1 MKTWKME
8 STRDLICLDFD
19 FGSRSYEEEMEHLKK
34 MLSSASDENKERIE
48 AIIEETENN
57 KYKYAKRSKD
67 EIRELFYQN
76 GVDVKYVKTK
86 KDDKGNDIVV
96 SEEVIHYKMLYR
108 NSSKA
113 KLGQV
118 MFINEKLY
126 KKAYNWLT
134 MGLGNK
140 MPYDN
145 AKIVEM
151 SAYAPL
157 TTSTIVDVIHIPVED
172 ILILEDQDSF
182 FNVFAKIV
190 EAEDYETHQRVV
202 DVEKTEKRKEKAV
215 RQGRVDLLGNPIYS
229 NVYKNVPVI
238 SKKCIVVDK
247 EIPVKNT
254 LWDGMGIIEDSYFP
268 DTINGMAL
276 TRHHFFKM
284 CGFRGHI
291 QQFFKDWCEKTG
303 NDYDKYEVIDMFGI
317 SHKLKDIKVIT
328 TDNAIKWKKFANLM
342 GNNLQEA
349 YLYWCDKVNENGS
362 DFGLVKTDHTSKLG
376 DVQQMSYQ
384 MINTLP
390 CSKEDIDKIAK
401 TSVDYVELLKN
412 NNDEFEKFLRKNQNE
427 INHYEMLA
435 NLYRHNSDFA
445 NSKWFRL
452 EKTKVINTYVRK
464 LRSGKITVN
473 GDNLTVCGNPYALL
487 LYAVGEDWKNDDT
500 LKFEEGSIQCY
511 TTRFKDGEYLCGFR
525 NPHNSPNNVC
535 HLHNVYSDN
544 MVKYF
549 NFSPNIM
556 AVNCIGTDIQDRC
569 NGCDFDSDFLFVT
582 NDVTMVECAKKCYKE
597 YPTIV
602 NKLKESGLT
611 YENNMM
617 EYARM
622 DNKFSKSKRGI
633 GESSNLAQLALTYYW
648 SNPSKDLYDNFVILS
663 VLAQVVIDGCKRE
676 YEVDAITE
684 IERIKKMNCMS
695 LFDDDGDKKDF
706 PYFMKYTKE
715 IQTTKNNKLLPYE
728 EVKKK
733 RDKIKNRINKE
744 LVCPM
749 NWLQESLDDIQVMS
763 GKNVV
768 PTENYF
774 IKMNSG
780 KPNARQ
786 SKKIKK
792 IVEEYDSF
800 IRKNHDKLFDEDF
813 YFEFSEVS
821 ESFWESM
828 NRIKIGN
835 LTTINRLIEV
845 AMEIDKSNNNPNTK
859 VSDSNKYSRRLLSTL
874 YKMNPN
880 IFLQNFVK
888 NDQNLQNGIIENA

>member
-1 MKTWKME
+1 ME

-19 FGSRSYEEEMEHLKK
+19 FGSRSYEEEIDHLNK
-34 MLSSASDENKERIE
+34 MLDKASDDNKERIKKIIDE
-48 AIIEETENN
+48 AENN
-57 KYKYAKRSKD
+57 KYKYTKRSKD

-76 GVDVKYVKTK
+76 GVEVEYK
-86 KDDKGNDIVV
+86 KEKEDEYGNKVVV
-96 SEEVIHYKMLYR
+96 SREKIKYKMLYR

-126 KKAYNWLT
+126 DLAYDWLT

-140 MPYDN
+140 MPHDN

-151 SAYAPL
+151 AAYAPL
-157 TTSTIVDVIHIPVED
+157 TTSTIVDTLHIPVED
-172 ILILEDQDSF
+172 ILILKDQDSF
-182 FNVFAKIV
+182 FNVMAKIV
-190 EAEDYETHQRVV
+190 EAEDYDTHQRVV
-202 DVEKTEKRKEKAV
+202 DIEKTEKRKERAIKN
-215 RQGRVDLLGNPIYS
+215 GKIDLLGNPIYK
-229 NVYKNVPVI
+229 NVYTTIPAT

-247 EIPVKNT
+247 ETSVKNT
-254 LWDGMGIIEDSYFP
+254 LWDGMGIIEDTYFP
-268 DTINGMAL
+268 DQINGMAL

-284 CGFRGHI
+284 CGFRGKI
-291 QQFFKDWCEKTG
+291 QQFFMDWCEKTG
-303 NDYDKYEVIDMFGI
+303 NDYDTYEVLDMFGI
-317 SHKLKDIKVIT
+317 PHKLKDIKVIT
-328 TDNAIKWKKFANLM
+328 TDNAIKWKKFADIM

-349 YLYWCDKVNENGS
+349 YLYWCKKVNDNGS
-362 DFGLVKTDHTSKLG
+362 YFGLVKTDHTSKLG

-390 CSKEDIDKIAK
+390 CSEDDIFKIAK
-401 TSVDYVELLKN
+401 TSVDYVESLKAD
-412 NNDEFEKFLRKNQNE
+412 NDEFEKFLRKNQNE

-435 NLYRHNSDFA
+435 DLYRHNKKFA
-445 NSKWFRL
+445 NSKWFRR
-452 EKTKVINTYVRK
+452 EKSKVIKTYVRR

-487 LYAVGEDWKNDDT
+487 LYAVGEDWKKDDT

-511 TTRFKDGEYLCGFR
+511 TPRFKDDEYLCGFR

-544 MVKYF
+544 MTKYF
-549 NFSPNIM
+549 NFSKNIM

-582 NDVTMVECAKKCYKE
+582 NDSTMVECAKKCYLE

-602 NKLKESGLT
+602 NRLKESGLT
-611 YENNMM
+611 YANTAL

-648 SNPSKDLYDNFVILS
+648 TNPNKDLYDNFVILS

-676 YEVDAITE
+676 YEVDAISE
-684 IERIKKMNCMS
+684 IERIKKMECMTMI
-695 LFDDDGDKKDF
+695 DEDGNKIDF

-715 IQTTKNNKLLPYE
+715 IQVTKNNKLIPYE
-728 EVKKK
+728 EIKKK
-733 RDKIKNRINKE
+733 RDKIKNRTNHE
-744 LVCPM
+744 LICPM
-749 NWLQESLDDIQVMS
+749 NWLQDCLDNIQ
-763 GKNVV
+763 GIPNTNTT
-768 PTENYF
+768 PTEDFF
-774 IKMNSG
+774 IKNTSE

-792 IVEEYDSF
+792 LVEDYDSF
-800 IRKNHDKLFDEDF
+800 IRQNHDKLFDEDF
-813 YFEFSEVS
+813 YCTFEEVS
-821 ESFWESM
+821 EKFWEDIKK
-828 NRIKIGN
+828 IKIGN
-835 LTTINRLIEV
+835 PVTVNRLIEV
-845 AMEIDKSNNNPNTK
+845 AMEMDKANNNPNTK
-859 VSDSNKYSRRLLSTL
+859 TTDSNKYSRRLLSTL
-874 YKMNPN
+874 YKTNKCN
-880 IFLQNFVK
+880 FLQNFVEY
-888 NDQNLQNGIIENA
+888 NQNLQNGTVQNA